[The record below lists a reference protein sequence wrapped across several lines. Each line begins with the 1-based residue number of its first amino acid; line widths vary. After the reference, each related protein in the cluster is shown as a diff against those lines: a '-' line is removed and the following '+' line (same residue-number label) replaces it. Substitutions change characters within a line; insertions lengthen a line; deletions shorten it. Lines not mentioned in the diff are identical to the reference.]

1 MTLTVNG
8 KAVSPERDKKLLRFL
23 RDDLRLTSV
32 KDGCSEGACG
42 VCTVLVD
49 GKPLRSCSVLLSE
62 INGSSVTTL
71 EGLSDKEKNIFTSAF
86 GQAGAVQCGFCTPGM
101 IMCAKGLLDENPQP
115 TENEIRHAIRNN
127 ICRCTGYVKIVQAIM
142 LAADM
147 LRDGKSITDD
157 KNWK

>member
-8 KAVSPERDKKLLRFL
+8 RTVSPERDKKLLRYL

-42 VCTVLVD
+42 ACTVLVD
-49 GKPLRSCSVLLSE
+49 GKPVRSCSVLLSE

-71 EGLSDKEKNIFTSAF
+71 EGIPEKEKEIYTAAF

-101 IMCAKGLLDENPQP
+101 IICAKGLLDEKPHP
-115 TENEIRHAIRNN
+115 
-127 ICRCTGYVKIVQAIM
+127 
-142 LAADM
+142 
-147 LRDGKSITDD
+147 S
-157 KNWK
+157 